1 MKFTPQSISD
11 VILIEPTVHGDE
23 RGYFM
28 ESFKQD
34 VFENA
39 LGYKVNFIQD
49 NESKSTK
56 GVLRGLH
63 YQLPPYA
70 QAKLVRVV
78 KGSVLDVAVDIRQNS
93 NTFGQYVSLVLS
105 EENKKQL
112 FVPRGFAHGFIVLSK
127 EAIFSYK
134 VDNKYTPQHEHTI
147 LWNDIDLDIDWHLDD
162 IMPSLSD
169 KDKNSV
175 SFKNAEYYN

>member
-1 MKFTPQSISD
+1 M
-11 VILIEPTVHGDE
+11 
-23 RGYFM
+23 
-28 ESFKQD
+28 
-34 VFENA
+34 
-39 LGYKVNFIQD
+39 
-49 NESKSTK
+49 
-56 GVLRGLH
+56 
-63 YQLPPYA
+63 PPYT

>member
-63 YQLPPYA
+63 YQLPPYT

>member
-1 MKFTPQSISD
+1 MKFMPQSISD

>member
-63 YQLPPYA
+63 YQLPPYT

-112 FVPRGFAHGFIVLSK
+112 FVPRGFAHGFVVLSK

-134 VDNKYTPQHEHTI
+134 VDSKYAPQHERTI
-147 LWNDIDLDIDWHLDD
+147 LWNDIDLDIDWHLDN
-162 IMPSLSD
+162 MTPSLSD
-169 KDKNSV
+169 KDKSGV
-175 SFKNAEYYN
+175 SFKNAMY

>member
-1 MKFTPQSISD
+1 MKFMPQSISD

-162 IMPSLSD
+162 IVPSLSD
-169 KDKNSV
+169 KDKNGV

>member
-1 MKFTPQSISD
+1 MPQSISD

-63 YQLPPYA
+63 YQLPPYT

>member
-112 FVPRGFAHGFIVLSK
+112 FVPRGFAHGFIVFLNL
-127 EAIFSYK
+127 FSIK
-134 VDNKYTPQHEHTI
+134 
-147 LWNDIDLDIDWHLDD
+147 LRL
-162 IMPSLSD
+162 
-169 KDKNSV
+169 
-175 SFKNAEYYN
+175 

>member
-63 YQLPPYA
+63 YQLPPYT

-162 IMPSLSD
+162 IVPSLSD

>member
-63 YQLPPYA
+63 YQLPPYT

-162 IMPSLSD
+162 IVPSLSD
-169 KDKNSV
+169 KDKNGV